1 MENAYKPNILIVDDD
16 QNKLRVMEE
25 ILADMDLN
33 IMTADSGNEA
43 FRLLMKNDFAVIL
56 LDVKMPGIDGFETA
70 DLIRKR
76 VRSQNTPII
85 FITSYSP
92 DEINLQKGY
101 SLGTVDYIFAP
112 INPEILKSKVSVFV
126 KLSCLNEEANAA
138 ALQAKK
144 ANQAAEKP
152 AEKCGPMSGTN
163 EKLDCIFNAMPVVLF
178 TLKPTEDF
186 TVTFATKNT
195 LEQLG
200 YEAGELIKNPGLWV
214 ECIHS
219 DDMEQVFAGF
229 PKLFEKG
236 NYTCEYRFRR
246 KSGEYIWVQNV
257 LKLIN
262 EDDND
267 LPVEIIGC
275 LIDISERKSIEEQLM
290 HKAEEL
296 ERSNAELEHF
306 AYIASHDLQE
316 PLRAISSYLQLIERK
331 NYFETFDEKGKDYF
345 ERVIKGA
352 KRMQDM
358 INDLLQYSRV
368 VSNRDKFTPCDC
380 SELVNEA
387 IGNMRVLIRETNA
400 KINVGPMPTVD
411 GNQNQLLRV
420 FQNIIGN
427 GLKFR
432 KEDEPPVI
440 DIQAAR
446 ENGSWIFSFR
456 DNGIGIQEESKKR
469 IFEIFQR
476 LNARDKYPGTGIGL
490 AVCKKAIAN
499 HGGEIWVESEFG
511 KGSTFYFSIPDKR
524 EKKK

>member
-1 MENAYKPNILIVDDD
+1 MERGNSSNVLIVDDD

-25 ILADMDLN
+25 ILSGMDLN

-92 DEINLQKGY
+92 DEINVKKGY

-126 KLSCLNEEANAA
+126 KLSRLNAETSAA
-138 ALQAKK
+138 ALQTEKAEMAKE
-144 ANQAAEKP
+144 ASGDQS
-152 AEKCGPMSGTN
+152 GPNNGTN
-163 EKLDCIFNAMPVVLF
+163 EKLDYIFNAMPVVLF
-178 TLKPTEDF
+178 TLKPTENF
-186 TVTFATKNT
+186 SVTFATKNT

-200 YEAGELIKNPGLWV
+200 YEPGEFLENPGLWV

-219 DDMEQVFAGF
+219 DDMEKVYSGF

-236 NYTCEYRFRR
+236 LYTCEYRFKR

-257 LKLIN
+257 LKLIH
-262 EDDND
+262 EDDNNQS
-267 LPVEIIGC
+267 VEIIGC
-275 LIDISERKSIEEQLM
+275 LIDISERKLVEEQLV
-290 HKAEEL
+290 HKTEEL

-331 NYFETFDEKGKDYF
+331 SYFETFDEKGKDYF

-368 VSNRDKFTPCDC
+368 VSNRDKFTTCDC
-380 SELVNEA
+380 NELVGEA
-387 IGNMRVLIRETNA
+387 ISNLRVLIKETGA
-400 KINVGPMPTVD
+400 TVNVGPMPAVN
-411 GNQNQLLRV
+411 GNQNQLVRV

-432 KEDEPPVI
+432 KENEPPVI
-440 DIQAAR
+440 DVKAAR
-446 ENGSWIFSFR
+446 ENSRWIFSFR
-456 DNGIGIQEESKKR
+456 DNGIGIKEESKER

-490 AVCKKAIAN
+490 AVCKKAISN

-511 KGSTFYFSIPDKR
+511 KGSTFLFSIPDIK
-524 EKKK
+524 EKGK

>member
-1 MENAYKPNILIVDDD
+1 MKHTYEPNVLIVDDD
-16 QNKLRVMEE
+16 QKKLNIMEE
-25 ILADMDLN
+25 ILSDMELN
-33 IMTADSGNEA
+33 IMKADSGNEA

-70 DLIRKR
+70 ELIRKR
-76 VRSQNTPII
+76 SKSQNTPII

-92 DEINLQKGY
+92 DEINVKKGY
-101 SLGTVDYIFAP
+101 SLGSVDYIFAP
-112 INPEILKSKVSVFV
+112 INPEILKAKVSVFV
-126 KLSCLNEEANAA
+126 KLARLNEETNAVT
-138 ALQAKK
+138 LQT
-144 ANQAAEKP
+144 EKINKELSISN
-152 AEKCGPMSGTN
+152 EKYNLLKSTN
-163 EKLDCIFNAMPVVLF
+163 ERLNFIFNSMPVVIF
-178 TLKPTEDF
+178 TLKATEDF
-186 TVTFATKNT
+186 TVTFATQNT

-200 YEAGELIKNPGLWV
+200 YEACEFLDYPGLWV

-219 DDMEQVFAGF
+219 DDMEQVFSGF
-229 PKLFEKG
+229 PKLFAEG
-236 NYTCEYRFRR
+236 RYTCEYRF
-246 KSGEYIWVQNV
+246 KHKCGDYIWVQNV

-275 LIDISERKSIEEQLM
+275 LVDISERKLAEKQLLR
-290 HKAEEL
+290 KAEEL

-331 NYFETFDEKGKDYF
+331 SYFEGFDEKGKDYF
-345 ERVIKGA
+345 TRVIKGA

-358 INDLLQYSRV
+358 INDLLEYSRV
-368 VSNRDKFTPCDC
+368 VSNRDMFTSCDC
-380 SELVNEA
+380 NE
-387 IGNMRVLIRETNA
+387 IMNDSINNLRVVLKENGATLNC
-400 KINVGPMPTVD
+400 GPLPVVR
-411 GNQNQLLRV
+411 GNQSQLLRV

-427 GLKFR
+427 GLKFH
-432 KEDEPPVI
+432 KENEAPVI
-440 DIQAAR
+440 DVKATR
-446 ENGSWIFSFR
+446 ENDKWIFSFK
-456 DNGIGIQEESKKR
+456 DNGIGIKKESKDR

-511 KGSTFYFSIPDKR
+511 KGSTFYFSIPDGK
-524 EKKK
+524 EKI

>member
-1 MENAYKPNILIVDDD
+1 MGKVYKPNILIVDDD
-16 QNKLRVMEE
+16 RNKLRIIED

-33 IMTADSGNEA
+33 IVKADSGNEA

-70 DLIRKR
+70 ELIRKR
-76 VRSQNTPII
+76 ARSQNTPII

-92 DEINLQKGY
+92 DEINLKKGY

-126 KLSCLNEEANAA
+126 KLA
-138 ALQAKK
+138 
-144 ANQAAEKP
+144 
-152 AEKCGPMSGTN
+152 
-163 EKLDCIFNAMPVVLF
+163 KLDEKAKVAAYQTSEINIDPNTSSERNNLLKSENERLNFIFNSMPVVIF
-178 TLKPTEDF
+178 TLKATENF
-186 TVTFATKNT
+186 TMTFATKNT

-200 YEAGELIKNPGLWV
+200 YEADEFIKNPGLWV

-219 DDMEQVFAGF
+219 DDMEQVFSGF

-236 NYTCEYRFRR
+236 HYTCEYRFKH
-246 KSGEYIWVQNV
+246 KSGEYIWVQNA

-275 LIDISERKSIEEQLM
+275 LIDISGRKSVEEQLV

-316 PLRAISSYLQLIERK
+316 PLRTISSYLQLIERK
-331 NYFETFDEKGKDYF
+331 NYFESFDEKGKDYF
-345 ERVIKGA
+345 GRVIRGA

-358 INDLLQYSRV
+358 IIDLLEYSRV
-368 VSNRDKFTPCDC
+368 VSSRDTFKSCDC
-380 SELVNEA
+380 NKLVIEA
-387 IGNMRVLIRETNA
+387 VGNLRVLIKETGGKVNYGSLPI
-400 KINVGPMPTVD
+400 IN
-411 GNQNQLLRV
+411 GNESQLLRV

-427 GLKFR
+427 GLKFHKGDEAPVVDLETLR
-432 KEDEPPVI
+432 KNNKWV
-440 DIQAAR
+440 
-446 ENGSWIFSFR
+446 FSFR
-456 DNGIGIQEESKKR
+456 DNGIGIKDESKER

-499 HGGEIWVESEFG
+499 HGGEIWVKSEFG
-511 KGSTFYFSIPDKR
+511 KGSTFYFSIPDGK
-524 EKKK
+524 EKK

>member
-1 MENAYKPNILIVDDD
+1 MLNTDKPNILIVDDD
-16 QNKLRVMEE
+16 LNKLRVMEE
-25 ILADMDLN
+25 ILADMNLN
-33 IMTADSGNEA
+33 IMAADSGNEA

-76 VRSQNTPII
+76 VRSQATPII

-92 DEINLQKGY
+92 DEINVKKGY
-101 SLGTVDYIFAP
+101 SLGTVDYVFAP
-112 INPEILKSKVSVFV
+112 INPEILRSKVSVFV
-126 KLSCLNEEANAA
+126 KLSRLNEEANTGAVQGKNA
-138 ALQAKK
+138 NK
-144 ANQAAEKP
+144 APETSGKQNDLLN
-152 AEKCGPMSGTN
+152 GTN
-163 EKLDCIFNAMPVVLF
+163 IKLDCIFNIMPFVLF
-178 TLKPTEDF
+178 TLKPTENF
-186 TVTFATKNT
+186 TVTYATKNT
-195 LEQLG
+195 LELLG
-200 YEAGELIKNPGLWV
+200 YEAEEFIKNPGLWV
-214 ECIHS
+214 ECIRG
-219 DDMEQVFAGF
+219 DDMEQVFSGF

-236 NYTCEYRFRR
+236 TYTCEYRFKR

-257 LKLIN
+257 LKLIH

-267 LPVEIIGC
+267 LPVEILGC
-275 LIDISERKSIEEQLM
+275 LVDLSERKLVEEQLLR
-290 HKAEEL
+290 KTEEL

-331 NYFETFDEKGKDYF
+331 SYYETFDEKGKDYF
-345 ERVIKGA
+345 KRVINGA

-368 VSNRDKFTPCDC
+368 VSNRDKFAPCDC
-380 SELVNEA
+380 NELIVEVIN
-387 IGNMRVLIRETNA
+387 NLRVLIKETEA
-400 KINVGPMPTVD
+400 RIHSGPMPIVN

-432 KEDEPPVI
+432 KEDQSPVI
-440 DIQAAR
+440 EIQAVR
-446 ENGSWIFSFR
+446 ENNKWLFSFE
-456 DNGIGIQEESKKR
+456 DNGIGIKEESKER

-499 HGGEIWVESEFG
+499 HGGEIWVESEVG
-511 KGSTFYFSIPDKR
+511 KGSTFYFSIPDKKENER
-524 EKKK
+524 

>member
-1 MENAYKPNILIVDDD
+1 MENTYKPNILIVDDD
-16 QNKLRVMEE
+16 QNKLRIMEE
-25 ILADMDLN
+25 ILSNMELN
-33 IMTADSGNEA
+33 IMKASSGNEA

-70 DLIRKR
+70 ELIRKR
-76 VRSQNTPII
+76 ARSQNAPII

-92 DEINLQKGY
+92 DEINVKKGY

-126 KLSCLNEEANAA
+126 KLARLNEETNAVT
-138 ALQAKK
+138 LQAEK
-144 ANQAAEKP
+144 ANKEL
-152 AEKCGPMSGTN
+152 STSN
-163 EKLDCIFNAMPVVLF
+163 EKYNLLKSTNGRLNFIFNSLPVVIF
-178 TLKPTEDF
+178 TLKPTENF
-186 TVTFATKNT
+186 TVTFATQNT

-200 YEAGELIKNPGLWV
+200 YEADEFIKNLGLWV

-219 DDMEQVFAGF
+219 DDMEQVFSGF

-236 NYTCEYRFRR
+236 YYTCEYRF
-246 KSGEYIWVQNV
+246 KHKCGDYIWVQNV

-275 LIDISERKSIEEQLM
+275 LVDISERKLAEEQLVR
-290 HKAEEL
+290 KAAEL
-296 ERSNAELEHF
+296 ERSNAELQNF

-331 NYFETFDEKGKDYF
+331 SYFEAFDEKGKDYF
-345 ERVIKGA
+345 TRVIKGA

-358 INDLLQYSRV
+358 INDLLEYSRV
-368 VSNRDKFTPCDC
+368 VSNRDMFAPCDC
-380 SELVNEA
+380 NEIVNEA
-387 IGNMRVLIRETNA
+387 INNLRVLIKENEAT
-400 KINVGPMPTVD
+400 INCEQLPVVN
-411 GNQNQLLRV
+411 GNQNQILRV

-427 GLKFR
+427 GLKFH
-432 KEDEPPVI
+432 KEDEAPVI
-440 DIQAAR
+440 DIKAVR
-446 ENGSWIFSFR
+446 ENDKWIFSVK
-456 DNGIGIQEESKKR
+456 DNGIGIKKESKDR

-476 LNARDKYPGTGIGL
+476 LNVRGKYPGTGIGL

-499 HGGEIWVESEFG
+499 HGGEIGVESEIG
-511 KGSTFYFSIPDKR
+511 KGSTFCFSISDKK
-524 EKKK
+524 EKS

>member
-1 MENAYKPNILIVDDD
+1 MENTQKSNILIVDDD
-16 QNKLRVMEE
+16 RNKLRVMEE
-25 ILADMDLN
+25 ILSDMDLN
-33 IMTADSGNEA
+33 IMKADSGNEA

-76 VRSQNTPII
+76 VRSQSTPII

-92 DEINLQKGY
+92 DEINVKKGY

-126 KLSCLNEEANAA
+126 KLSLLNDDTAKAAPRTEE
-138 ALQAKK
+138 LDESGISK
-144 ANQAAEKP
+144 EKYDLL
-152 AEKCGPMSGTN
+152 KHTN
-163 EKLDCIFNAMPVVLF
+163 ERLNSIFNSMPVILF
-178 TLKPTEDF
+178 TLKPTENF
-186 TVTFATKNT
+186 TVTFATQNT
-195 LEQLG
+195 AEQLG
-200 YEAGELIKNPGLWV
+200 YEAEKFIKNPGLWV

-219 DDMEQVFAGF
+219 DDMEQVFSGF

-236 NYTCEYRFRR
+236 QYTCEYRFKR

-257 LKLIN
+257 LKLIH

-275 LIDISERKSIEEQLM
+275 LTDISERKSIEEQLV

-331 NYFETFDEKGKDYF
+331 SYFEVFDEKGKDYF

-368 VSNRDKFTPCDC
+368 VSNRDKFVPCDC
-380 SELVNEA
+380 NELVGEA
-387 IGNMRVLIRETNA
+387 VGNLRVLIKETGA
-400 KINVGPMPTVD
+400 KINFGPMPTVN
-411 GNQNQLLRV
+411 GNQNQLLRI

-440 DIQAAR
+440 DIQAVK
-446 ENGSWIFSFR
+446 ENDRWVFSFR
-456 DNGIGIQEESKKR
+456 DNGIGIQEESKER

-499 HGGEIWVESEFG
+499 HGGEIWVESELG
-511 KGSTFYFSIPDKR
+511 EGSTFCFSIPDKKEN
-524 EKKK
+524 EK